1 MLGIW
6 KNFEEME
13 TNLTLAELES
23 LLESK
28 RDREYEEKKFMA
40 ALKGIDLESPGG
52 KSDTTF
58 EDVKNRAAAKIKG
71 VSQEALEFADIGIA
85 FEGDD

>member
-13 TNLTLAELES
+13 NNLTLAELES

-28 RDREYEEKKFMA
+28 RDREFEEKKFMA
-40 ALKGIDLESPGG
+40 ALKGIDLDGG
-52 KSDTTF
+52 SKSDVTF
-58 EDVKNRAAAKIKG
+58 EDVKNRAAAKVRG
-71 VSQEALEFADIGIA
+71 VSQEEFELKQLGFAV
-85 FEGDD
+85 EGDD